1 MTAGRRMEPDDLASF
16 ALSLPAVEERETWDH
31 PTFRVR
37 NKMFLTLAGDG
48 STATLKATPADQ
60 TALIAADPETYQVA
74 AYVGRHGW
82 VTVALD
88 RVDQDDLRE
97 LVVDAWRQVAP
108 RSVAIAYDQRHR
120 NRR

>member
-1 MTAGRRMEPDDLASF
+1 MTAGRHMEPGDLRAF

-60 TALIAADPETYQVA
+60 TALVAGDPETYQAA
-74 AYVGRHGW
+74 AYAGRHGW
-82 VTVALD
+82 VAVALD
-88 RVDQDDLRE
+88 RIDQDDLRE
-97 LVVDAWRQVAP
+97 LVIDAWRQVTPQSLAT
-108 RSVAIAYDQRHR
+108 AYEQSQRNHR
-120 NRR
+120 

>member
-1 MTAGRRMEPDDLASF
+1 MTAGRRMEPDDLRSF

-60 TALIAADPETYQVA
+60 TPVGGHAHPSLGHLRATSTARSLNERAAAE
-74 AYVGRHGW
+74 R
-82 VTVALD
+82 
-88 RVDQDDLRE
+88 
-97 LVVDAWRQVAP
+97 
-108 RSVAIAYDQRHR
+108 
-120 NRR
+120 